1 MKAPSAR
8 MKDLAEL
15 LRSWLHPVRERLG
28 GLGLAGNGGKR
39 VLVHEI
45 LSIQVLTAALFGGL
59 AIASLYFGGQW
70 VLQDNYSR
78 WALQWTEELNELAA
92 PLYLEDDSEARF
104 RLESFV
110 ERYPEIDRVSYFSQ
124 DGTALFSVGGEEGSE
139 SVESLEGSRL
149 DEAIEVIGAEK
160 PYLMDS
166 GLLNPRQFEILA
178 PVWTESMAEDDLFTF
193 DAESASAEAKT
204 QLLGFVGIHLDF
216 MIFHNRLLTNIKGA
230 VVILLILIFVFAFFG
245 RRALRRALSSISE
258 LQAPIQ
264 ELAKGNLAV
273 KFNGITE

>member
-1 MKAPSAR
+1 MKTRAAR
-8 MKDLAEL
+8 MKELAEL
-15 LRSWLHPVRERLG
+15 LRSWIHPLRAWLARLG
-28 GLGLAGNGGKR
+28 IGGNGGKR
-39 VLVHEI
+39 ALVHEI

-92 PLYLEDDSEARF
+92 PLYLDDDSEARF

-110 ERYPEIDRVSYFSQ
+110 ERYPEIDRVSYFGQ
-124 DGTALFSVGGEEGSE
+124 DGSTLFSFGGEEGRE
-139 SVESLEGSRL
+139 LVEDLDEARLE
-149 DEAIEVIGAEK
+149 EAIEVIGAEK

-193 DAESASAEAKT
+193 DAESAAAEAKT
-204 QLLGFVGIHLDF
+204 QLLGFVGIPVSYTHLT
-216 MIFHNRLLTNIKGA
+216 LPTT
-230 VVILLILIFVFAFFG
+230 
-245 RRALRRALSSISE
+245 
-258 LQAPIQ
+258 PY
-264 ELAKGNLAV
+264 
-273 KFNGITE
+273 